1 MNGQYEAF
9 YGAHPQLVIPESF
22 DMCLTYAEQVEYLA
36 YHLHELEERVKVL
49 ENKLPTPKPPETTT

>member
-1 MNGQYEAF
+1 MDTRYDTF
-9 YGAHPQLVIPESF
+9 YGPHPQLVIPESF

-49 ENKLPTPKPPETTT
+49 EAKLPTPETPETTT

>member
-1 MNGQYEAF
+1 MNNKYEAF

-36 YHLHELEERVKVL
+36 YHLHELEERVKAI
-49 ENKLPTPKPPETTT
+49 EAKLSTTETPEITT